1 MLCSRRYDIL
11 NLLLIKM
18 YVACVD
24 LTDRLFQGVFW
35 QEAFY
40 VPPLFVTDKA
50 VDFVSLI
57 IEIELFHSVYIIKS
71 SCFCSV
77 TIVSFVQPSE
87 VKTTVIFRQNVFVSL
102 SWKCNRSYVMAR
114 RNALFLC
121 VATLVIKVKPQ
132 LFFAKAKYGVNSQ
145 QAKFHLS
152 RCSLCGLQ
160 SFVHSAW

>member
-1 MLCSRRYDIL
+1 M
-11 NLLLIKM
+11 NLLPIKM
-18 YVACVD
+18 FVACVD
-24 LTDRLFQGVFW
+24 LTDRFLFKGVFCKRRSM
-35 QEAFY
+35 
-40 VPPLFVTDKA
+40 PPVVTDKP

-57 IEIELFHSVYIIKS
+57 METELFHSVYIIKS

-77 TIVSFVQPSE
+77 TILSIVQPGE
-87 VKTTVIFRQNVFVSL
+87 AKTTVIFRQNVFVSL
-102 SWKCNRSYVMAR
+102 SWKCNRSHLMAR

-121 VATLVIKVKPQ
+121 VATLVIKAKPQ
-132 LFFAKAKYGVNSQ
+132 LFFAKAKCGVNSQ